1 MSWRGA
7 MFADR
12 VEAGRALAAALPPL
26 DPEDTVVVALP
37 RGGVPVAAEIC
48 RARGLPMDLV
58 FVRKIGA
65 PGQPELAVGA
75 IVDGDRPV
83 VERDDRIAGAF
94 GLSAEE
100 VAAMGRDLLPEIA
113 RRKARY
119 LAGRARPDLAGKTVV
134 VVDDGIATGA
144 TMGASLRGLRAAG
157 AGRIILAVPVAP
169 PEVLARFE
177 ALADE
182 VICLCPDPG
191 FRAVG
196 AYYAR
201 FPQVSDEE
209 VISLLAEAGRGD
221 GGGDAP

>member
-1 MSWRGA
+1 MIWRGA

-12 VEAGRALAAALPPL
+12 AEAGRALAEALPPL

-65 PGQPELAVGA
+65 PGQPEVAVGA
-75 IVDGDRPV
+75 IVDGDQPV
-83 VERDDRIAGAF
+83 VECDDRIARAF
-94 GLSAEE
+94 GLTADQ

-113 RRKARY
+113 RRKERY

-144 TMGASLRGLRAAG
+144 TMAASLRGLKAAG
-157 AGRIILAVPVAP
+157 VGRIILAVPVAP
-169 PEVLARFE
+169 PEALARFE

-182 VICLCPDPG
+182 VICLNPDPG

-196 AYYAR
+196 AYYVR
-201 FPQVSDEE
+201 FSQVGDEE
-209 VISLLAEAGRGD
+209 VVALMAEAGPSHPD
-221 GGGDAP
+221 DDAP